1 MSEQMERPYD
11 KEAQLFTD
19 IIQFFTDRLP
29 HAIGDSVEHVD
40 EALLS
45 RELFEELSART
56 DEELAESGISRDEL
70 SKVAA
75 AASGL
80 FWVANNRKNH

>member
-1 MSEQMERPYD
+1 MTDPSHLPYEE
-11 KEAQLFTD
+11 EAKLFTD

-29 HAIGDSVEHVD
+29 HAIGDTTDHLS
-40 EALLS
+40 EAALS
-45 RELFEELSART
+45 MELFEALSAQT
-56 DEELAESGISRDEL
+56 DEDLAKMGISRDEL

-80 FWVANNRKNH
+80 FIVANNRQNT